1 MLRLGVRPGIQQAE
15 KNPKPRSGGGRQL
28 TPYQNLLNFYE
39 CLQNAYGWTMQEVDA
54 TSMIFLLDQMLAKSI
69 ADEPAERYIE
79 DVLP

>member
-1 MLRLGVRPGIQQAE
+1 
-15 KNPKPRSGGGRQL
+15 
-28 TPYQNLLNFYE
+28 
-39 CLQNAYGWTMQEVDA
+39 MQEVDA